1 MLDKGKHFL
10 LLTVSTLIMAIGTYF
25 FKFTNNFTFGGI
37 TGLAVLIAK
46 TGLMT
51 AGDFNFV
58 ASMTLLVIG
67 MIVLGKKFAAK
78 TAYCSILLS
87 VTLSF
92 LERVCPMKAPL
103 TDQPM
108 LELCFAIALP
118 ALGSAIL
125 FNIGSSSGGTDII
138 AMILKKSG
146 MGKKGFVVFIFIL
159 PMWMNF
165 LLRTM
170 AWQVLLEKNG
180 IINGFLAAIG
190 LPQLTIINTAAAVV
204 LGMVYDYL
212 PFMVLP
218 IYNAIVKIDNHLIEA
233 AYDLGAEKRTVLA
246 KIIIPLS
253 VPGIVSG
260 VTMVF
265 VPSLTTFAI
274 SNMLGG
280 GKVNLIGN
288 IIEQEFTASSNW
300 NLGSGLSLV
309 MMIFIVISMALIEKF
324 DRNGEGNMI

>member
-51 AGDFNFV
+51 ASDFNFV

-138 AMILKKSG
+138 AMILKKYSSFNIGPALMLSDLLITIAGFFIFDIKTSFMVDTFIENFNLSKYFNVVCDDPEPICDFIVHELNRSASVFHATGAYSG
-146 MGKKGFVVFIFIL
+146 QDKAIVLTALNRTQAVRLRNFIKITDPKAFILISNTSEIIGKGFHSI
-159 PMWMNF
+159 
-165 LLRTM
+165 
-170 AWQVLLEKNG
+170 
-180 IINGFLAAIG
+180 
-190 LPQLTIINTAAAVV
+190 
-204 LGMVYDYL
+204 
-212 PFMVLP
+212 
-218 IYNAIVKIDNHLIEA
+218 
-233 AYDLGAEKRTVLA
+233 
-246 KIIIPLS
+246 
-253 VPGIVSG
+253 
-260 VTMVF
+260 
-265 VPSLTTFAI
+265 
-274 SNMLGG
+274 
-280 GKVNLIGN
+280 
-288 IIEQEFTASSNW
+288 
-300 NLGSGLSLV
+300 
-309 MMIFIVISMALIEKF
+309 
-324 DRNGEGNMI
+324 